1 MISYCGK
8 REAGIFLV
16 KRLGACKKTETQTQ
30 GELTG
35 IALSRA
41 IANTP
46 INLVYVWGANA
57 NLEING
63 GGIMVLND
71 GLANIRG
78 NNGAT
83 VNLETLKYWVLEP
96 SASAGFYVLNLYY

>member
-1 MISYCGK
+1 MK
-8 REAGIFLV
+8 KHLTFFLICAI
-16 KRLGACKKTETQTQ
+16 LIGACKKTETQTQ

-35 IALSRA
+35 IALSKA

-46 INLVYVWGANA
+46 INLVYVWDGST
-57 NLEING
+57 NLTING
-63 GGIMVLND
+63 SGITVLND
-71 GLANIRG
+71 GLANISG